1 VLFNSAKAVACLAR
15 MQIQV
20 YAMLILVWSHE
31 FMSNL

>member
-20 YAMLILVWSHE
+20 YAMLILV
-31 FMSNL
+31 